1 MTREPG
7 RAPPRHAHGDLT
19 SLAPPGS
26 QGGLNAPHHPVQQE
40 VARET
45 SMPLLQKSQED
56 PRAQFWWEQE
66 FLREPPSPAASSN
79 GPQLSRSPS
88 TASQGGP
95 WAVGDQSLPVIDLSS
110 LECWAGG
117 SANTWL
123 AELLRGRQ
131 LRNPMVGKVG
141 LGQDPMRQLPSPCS
155 LSAAPP
161 IRPVWANSSS
171 PSLPGPASG
180 QTMGQLL
187 QSCPTLWDPM
197 DCGPPGS
204 SG

>member
-1 MTREPG
+1 MGPHMMICTEIPG
-7 RAPPRHAHGDLT
+7 GPKGSVLVGTGVPPRAPLPC
-19 SLAPPGS
+19 
-26 QGGLNAPHHPVQQE
+26 GLI
-40 VARET
+40 
-45 SMPLLQKSQED
+45 K
-56 PRAQFWWEQE
+56 W
-66 FLREPPSPAASSN
+66 
-79 GPQLSRSPS
+79 S
-88 TASQGGP
+88 TAQPQPLHSIPGGP

-180 QTMGQLL
+180 QTMG
-187 QSCPTLWDPM
+187 
-197 DCGPPGS
+197 
-204 SG
+204 